1 MASRKDLASGQ
12 GELIIIAEQS
22 GQMYTPDFYDQLGE
36 GQVGDLAVPIVEHY
50 IHLQNVITYL
60 GKVSGY
66 EGLVKYDNASI
77 AGNQTH
83 MPEPMRIN
91 VEYQRAQAAG
101 NANTSFALATRSQ
114 TLEGSFNKKEIREA
128 EALDSQLF
136 SEFMKKYYGIRHYV
150 EAQAYRRK
158 LVNNVRILQQ
168 APQTLYNREQG
179 LRPHAVSEQATA
191 PAIVDSAER
200 QLNTQGRLRAIKEDS
215 RAGFMPTTNR
225 EKDQVIA
232 FLDYLD
238 NPDYPYG
245 VNNQFLEVF
254 THAQKLRR
262 TNATIDSERGPVS
275 IVYEF
280 GDYLVNA
287 TKERK
292 ALEDL
297 ELLLNDMPNLRVT
310 LHEEQDWISLDHP
323 GLAALLRYRD
333 LDEVLRMGGT
343 NAVKSPLLTKEYR
356 WTREGPGKHKI
367 IEDRYTAVHNIA
379 APFKKYVEESISSM
393 TVGEARRLIGPA
405 VADQVMREAFMTER
419 LEEISTPPLQM
430 WKSARKVLET
440 ASNAAQEILE
450 ELQAA

>member
-292 ALEDL
+292 AL
-297 ELLLNDMPNLRVT
+297 
-310 LHEEQDWISLDHP
+310 DHP